1 MKEQLVSVTGT
12 LQERNRKQRD
22 CFAFC
27 FTDIDTVAGAAETGP
42 ACLSLWIC
50 EPCQGRCFHAAGSR
64 ALSCQHS
71 LNAGSAPQPK
81 LLCLTILRLSQ
92 LSGEP
97 SATVG
102 CKELAYISNR
112 TVTLTACSSDK
123 LPGSGPPLFT
133 LNFLNQC
140 I

>member
-1 MKEQLVSVTGT
+1 MPNSILYLSFPRIIMKEQLVSVTGT

-97 SATVG
+97 ARRWAA
-102 CKELAYISNR
+102 KNWHIY
-112 TVTLTACSSDK
+112 LTG
-123 LPGSGPPLFT
+123 L
-133 LNFLNQC
+133 
-140 I
+140 